1 MGLIIW
7 LSLTLQVAFLKDTI
21 LKKDGEIER
30 LQMLVDHKTG
40 SHVARDEKYSVLKH
54 SASSTF
60 IPSLGG
66 TSTRDAHLSDS
77 MTVFTDNVAS
87 YFEDLSQFSENHCA
101 INGGDKVQNLQS
113 GADPLGFRDTCL
125 EDRLSDISD
134 SARSVGRE
142 SDDSVSCST
151 DFVVFP
157 HSSKPADMTAG
168 RMYVS

>member
-1 MGLIIW
+1 MVITN
-7 LSLTLQVAFLKDTI
+7 TLQVAFLKDTI
-21 LKKDGEIER
+21 LKKDEEIER
-30 LQMLVDHKTG
+30 LQMVVDHKTR

-66 TSTRDAHLSDS
+66 TSTTDAHLRDS
-77 MTVFTDNVAS
+77 MTVFRDNVAS
-87 YFEDLSQFSENHCA
+87 HFEDHCHCTT
-101 INGGDKVQNLQS
+101 NGGDKVQNLQS
-113 GADPLGFRDTCL
+113 GADPLGFRDASL

-151 DFVVFP
+151 DFALFP
-157 HSSKPADMTAG
+157 YSSKPEEMTTG